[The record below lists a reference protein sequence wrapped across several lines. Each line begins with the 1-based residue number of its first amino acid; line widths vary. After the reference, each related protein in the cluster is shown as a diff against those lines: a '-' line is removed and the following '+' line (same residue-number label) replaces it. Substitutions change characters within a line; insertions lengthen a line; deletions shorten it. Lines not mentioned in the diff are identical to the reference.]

1 MLNKNPNPL
10 ISKNWI
16 KKLTCFVGIAGVTT
30 LISFPVLAKF
40 YPRYALFQPST
51 YGSVPYRNS
60 NKDIAQTLTQ
70 DSKFA
75 NLVDELK
82 QAGLLDTLKEGKG
95 KFTIFAPTDKAFN
108 AVPKDVFKRYSQ
120 PENRVKVLKYH
131 LVDGII
137 TEKNVDSGAVKTL
150 EGQQVKI
157 VVDDTT
163 GTAKLNEA
171 IGKYPSTVASNGVI
185 IEVDKVLL
193 PPNF

>member
-30 LISFPVLAKF
+30 LMSFPVLAKF

-82 QAGLLDTLKEGKG
+82 QAGLLDTLKQGEY
-95 KFTIFAPTDKAFN
+95 TIFAPTDKAFN
-108 AVPKDVFKRYSQ
+108 ALPKDVFKRYSQ
-120 PENRVKVLKYH
+120 PENRMKVLKYH
-131 LVDGII
+131 LVAGII

-150 EGQQVKI
+150 EGQPVKI
-157 VVDDTT
+157 VVDDT
-163 GTAKLNEA
+163 GTTKLNNA
-171 IGKYPSTVASNGVI
+171 IGKNPSTVASNGVI

>member
-1 MLNKNPNPL
+1 MLNKNRNPL

-40 YPRYALFQPST
+40 YPRYALFQPSA
-51 YGSVPYRNS
+51 YSSVPYRNS
-60 NKDIAQTLTQ
+60 EKDIAQTLIQ

-75 NLVDELK
+75 NLVGELK
-82 QAGLLDTLKEGKG
+82 QAGLLDTLKKG
-95 KFTIFAPTDKAFN
+95 NFTIFAPTDKAFN
-108 AVPKDVFKRYSQ
+108 ALPKDVFKRYSQ
-120 PENRVKVLKYH
+120 SENRMKVLQYH
-131 LVDGII
+131 LVAGQI
-137 TEKNVDSGAVKTL
+137 TKKSVDSGAVTTI
-150 EGQQVKI
+150 EGQPIKI

-163 GTAKLNEA
+163 GTVKLNNA
-171 IGKYPSTVASNGVI
+171 MGKNPSTVASNGVI

>member
-1 MLNKNPNPL
+1 MLNKNRNPL

-40 YPRYALFQPST
+40 YPRYALFQPSA
-51 YGSVPYRNS
+51 YSSVPYRNS
-60 NKDIAQTLTQ
+60 EKDIAQTLIQ

-75 NLVDELK
+75 NLVGELK

-95 KFTIFAPTDKAFN
+95 KYTIFAPTDKAFN
-108 AVPKDVFKRYSQ
+108 ALPKDVFKRYSQ
-120 PENRVKVLKYH
+120 SENRMKVLQYH
-131 LVDGII
+131 LVAGEV
-137 TEKNVDSGAVKTL
+137 TKESVDSGAVTTI
-150 EGQQVKI
+150 EGQPIKI
-157 VVDDTT
+157 VVEDA
-163 GTAKLNEA
+163 GTVKLNNA

-193 PPNF
+193 PTGF